1 MRLGKLIYIAACVG
15 PALIVYGWTAEK
27 RVHWI
32 VPILALIPFGFG
44 MVGIF
49 MGGQTYIVDSFSTYA
64 ASAVAAT
71 TCLRSLVGTILVSSN
86 PSTEKL

>member
-1 MRLGKLIYIAACVG
+1 MLIRM
-15 PALIVYGWTAEK
+15 T
-27 RVHWI
+27 RI

-49 MGGQTYIVDSFSTYA
+49 MGCQTYIVDSFSTYA

-71 TCLRSLVGTILVSSN
+71 TCLLLIVRNGRY
-86 PSTEKL
+86 